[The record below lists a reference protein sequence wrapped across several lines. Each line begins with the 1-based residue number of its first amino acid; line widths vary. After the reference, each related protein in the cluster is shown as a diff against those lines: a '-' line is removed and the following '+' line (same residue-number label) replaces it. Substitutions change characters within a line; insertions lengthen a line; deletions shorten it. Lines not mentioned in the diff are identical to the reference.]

1 MKKKDFDK
9 ELYKDRKCFQCG
21 KKGHPKSHCQNLSK
35 DKDDESVKSSKV
47 SRSISDLKSQL
58 KGIKKSFAQ
67 LESKFQD
74 AKSDE
79 SGESMFQ
86 YNFWSQVETQQVNN
100 PQVSVEGLV
109 MKQSTDSK
117 LSLKD
122 VILLDSQSTVS
133 VFCNADYVSD
143 I

>member
-1 MKKKDFDK
+1 LNDDI
-9 ELYKDRKCFQCG
+9 
-21 KKGHPKSHCQNLSK
+21 
-35 DKDDESVKSSKV
+35 DDESVKLLTSS
-47 SRSISDLKSQL
+47 SSISDLKSQL

-74 AKSDE
+74 AESDG

-86 YNFWSQVETQQVNN
+86 YNFWSKVQTQQVSN
-100 PQVSVEGLV
+100 PQVNVEGLV

-122 VILLDSQSTVS
+122 VILLDSQSTLS
-133 VFCNADYVSD
+133 VFCKADFFSD
-143 I
+143 M